1 LKRGIDQANGHS
13 RLKAAPM
20 FHVEYDH
27 RANCLAIRVEGF
39 WQPEDVASL
48 AREVNAK
55 GREAKAVRGDFNVIV
70 ESLQFPVQAND
81 VADLLT
87 GIMRGGMTLTT
98 GRAAVVVGSQLNKLQ
113 AERTLV
119 HSRVRVFVT
128 LEEARVWLDGGA

>member
-1 LKRGIDQANGHS
+1 
-13 RLKAAPM
+13 M

-27 RANCLAIRVEGF
+27 RANCLAIRVDGF
-39 WQPEDVASL
+39 WQPEDVAAL

-55 GREAKAVRGDFNVIV
+55 GREAKAIPGDFNVTV
-70 ESLQFPVQAND
+70 DSLQFPVQAND

-119 HSRVRVFVT
+119 HPTVRVFVT
-128 LEEARVWLDGGA
+128 IEEARVWLGDEA

>member
-1 LKRGIDQANGHS
+1 
-13 RLKAAPM
+13 M

-27 RANCLAIRVEGF
+27 RANCLTIRVEGF
-39 WQPEDVASL
+39 WQPEDVAPL

-98 GRAAVVVGSQLNKLQ
+98 GRAAVGVGPPLNKLQ
-113 AERTLV
+113 ADRTLV
-119 HSRVRVFVT
+119 NPRLRVFVT
-128 LEEARVWLDGGA
+128 LEEARGGWGDDA